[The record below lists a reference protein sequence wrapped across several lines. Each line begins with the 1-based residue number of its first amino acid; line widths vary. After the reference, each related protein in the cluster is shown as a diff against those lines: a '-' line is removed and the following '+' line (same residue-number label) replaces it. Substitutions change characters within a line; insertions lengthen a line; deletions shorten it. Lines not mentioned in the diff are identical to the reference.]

1 MHIKTISASEIV
13 LCMGF
18 ACSASASFLP
28 ITAPQFSTE
37 LPNPDSQLR
46 GNAYPVSVNHRIT
59 ASLHS
64 DWVRHMYGNPG
75 QPMGVFFRTFVTT
88 LERGTLFPLEF
99 LSPGCILVA
108 AGGHHRKSIYLE
120 IKPII
125 QQKEER
131 PRDVATPF
139 EHLDPTLPEAI
150 ILKILCDVIR

>member
-1 MHIKTISASEIV
+1 MHTKTISTSEIV

-64 DWVRHMYGNPG
+64 DWVRHVYGNPG
-75 QPMGVFFRTFVTT
+75 HPMGVFFRTFVTT
-88 LERGTLFPLEF
+88 LWKEALYFPW
-99 LSPGCILVA
+99 S
-108 AGGHHRKSIYLE
+108 S
-120 IKPII
+120 
-125 QQKEER
+125 
-131 PRDVATPF
+131 
-139 EHLDPTLPEAI
+139 
-150 ILKILCDVIR
+150 